1 MSRTEDDA
9 LSALYGALDSLRQS
23 EDHLAPHHGPAW
35 ATVRAW
41 IRGRGRGNDAED
53 IEQEALFAIMR
64 NVKRMT
70 AETSLAAAKW
80 IATILKH
87 KHIDQIRARNVDAL
101 DHGLRH
107 SRDEHEPLD
116 DVQADNEARATPELL
131 EDRYARIEDAILR
144 FVEASE
150 SRPALRLTKRAQG
163 RAAYFRLL
171 RDLDSTE
178 VRRRSASQSRLEKIA
193 CTNGLSA
200 AARSSRRRWRPGL
213 QNRRMTHRSLRF
225 AMSSSRRWAHD
236 APMQAN
242 HVPSAASAELRL
254 DVSLP
259 SLPRQRT
266 HAAQR
271 TTFESAGV
279 HSEEGEVESEE
290 AQSRNGRRLVG
301 RREGPQKP
309 QAK

>member
-178 VRRRSASQSRLEKIA
+178 VEAAIGFSEPIGKDRLYKWIERGREVVTQAMEAWAAESPNDPQIAAIRDVVVETMGARRADAGQPRPE
-193 CTNGLSA
+193 
-200 AARSSRRRWRPGL
+200 RRKR
-213 QNRRMTHRSLRF
+213 
-225 AMSSSRRWAHD
+225 
-236 APMQAN
+236 
-242 HVPSAASAELRL
+242 
-254 DVSLP
+254 
-259 SLPRQRT
+259 
-266 HAAQR
+266 
-271 TTFESAGV
+271 
-279 HSEEGEVESEE
+279 
-290 AQSRNGRRLVG
+290 
-301 RREGPQKP
+301 
-309 QAK
+309 